1 MHLQVRNILVQIEW
15 MLLSAYIFL
24 SVCGISL
31 NRVIDKALFYR
42 EDEDLTSL
50 IEEFYDTSCYM
61 YVHMYFLKWCHR
73 IPQWGMSD
81 PHPHGRIELYQSPY
95 SKICHIHWGICM
107 QTATFTRFVQVCFS
121 LVNAYLYLQKKHL
134 ELLQLAPTHSI
145 LF

>member
-1 MHLQVRNILVQIEW
+1 

-61 YVHMYFLKWCHR
+61 YVHMYFLEWWQQSQLFALR
-73 IPQWGMSD
+73 YVEQWALPSIVHM
-81 PHPHGRIELYQSPY
+81 HYMLLIE
-95 SKICHIHWGICM
+95 
-107 QTATFTRFVQVCFS
+107 
-121 LVNAYLYLQKKHL
+121 
-134 ELLQLAPTHSI
+134 
-145 LF
+145 